1 MTHQNTYDFV
11 DKITKKGL
19 EAIPELM
26 GVLINKPMQIE
37 RSKYLQAE
45 QYDRTKDC

>member
-11 DKITKKGL
+11 NEITKKGL

-26 GVLINKPMQIE
+26 GVLINNAMHIKS
-37 RSKYLQAE
+37 SKYLQAE
-45 QYDRTKDC
+45 Q